1 MNYTIDG
8 QNRPFIYLFK
18 GYTDIKITIDCRI
31 AGCTQ
36 NMYFRGKIIKDNRKQ
51 NITSRALSKTERS
64 VIDL

>member
-31 AGCTQ
+31 EGCMR
-36 NMYFRGKIIKDNRKQ
+36 NMYFEGKIIKDNRKQ
-51 NITSRALSKTERS
+51 NITPSALSKAKRS
-64 VIDL
+64 VIDS